1 MSQHYPRY
9 PKYHK
14 AKSLLRALAPK
25 RLPLFL
31 KDSPVARQWN
41 RLRVW
46 LFPDLSGYASQ
57 SGQDLFL
64 HQYLGLTKKDGFFVD
79 IGAFDGVEIS
89 NSLFFERELGWKGLC
104 VEPIPEIFAR
114 LRANRSAD
122 CINAAAG
129 TRDGQAEF
137 VVLEGGFETGSHLA
151 KQGEVAK
158 AGARRIPVEVVDI
171 ARVLREHGVK
181 QIDFLS
187 IDIEGGEMEL
197 LDHIAATGMPID
209 VVAMELNMNFVEM
222 DAHMAR
228 HGYRLEAQVGAD
240 RIYRRR

>member
-1 MSQHYPRY
+1 MKKY
-9 PKYHK
+9 PKYHA
-14 AKSLLRALAPK
+14 AKSVLRALAPK
-25 RLPLFL
+25 RLPLWL
-31 KDSPVARQWN
+31 KNSPLARHWN
-41 RLRVW
+41 RLQVW
-46 LFPDLSGYASQ
+46 SFPDLSGYVAQ
-57 SGQDLFL
+57 TGQDLFL
-64 HQYLGLTKKDGFFVD
+64 HQHLGLEKRNGFFVD

-114 LRANRSAD
+114 LRANRLAD

-129 TRDGQAEF
+129 THDGKAEF

-151 KQGEVAK
+151 KEGEATK
-158 AGARRIPVEVVDI
+158 AGTRRIPVEVVDI

-181 QIDFLS
+181 KINFLS

-197 LDHIAATGMPID
+197 FDHIAASGIQID

-222 DAHMAR
+222 DARMAR
-228 HGYRLEAQVGAD
+228 HGYRLKAQVGAD
-240 RIYRRR
+240 RIYRYWRS

>member
-1 MSQHYPRY
+1 MKKY

-14 AKSLLRALAPK
+14 TKSLLRALAPK

-31 KDSPVARQWN
+31 KDSPLARQWN
-41 RLRVW
+41 RLQVW
-46 LFPDLSGYASQ
+46 VLDDFTGYVSQ

-64 HQYLGLTKKDGFFVD
+64 HQHLGMDQRGGFFVD

-114 LRANRSAD
+114 LRANRLAD
-122 CINAAAG
+122 CINAAAS

-151 KQGEVAK
+151 REDEATQ
-158 AGARRIPVEVVDI
+158 AGTRRIPVEVVDI
-171 ARVLREHGVK
+171 ARVLREHGVQK
-181 QIDFLS
+181 IDFLS

-197 LDHIAATGMPID
+197 FDHIAATGIPID

-228 HGYRLEAQVGAD
+228 QGYRLEAQVGAD
-240 RIYRRR
+240 RIYRR

>member
-1 MSQHYPRY
+1 MNRLY

-14 AKSLLRALAPK
+14 SKSLLRAIAPK

-31 KDSPVARQWN
+31 KDSPLARQWN
-41 RLRVW
+41 RLQVW
-46 LFPDLSGYASQ
+46 SFPDLSGYVAQ
-57 SGQDLFL
+57 TGQDLFI
-64 HQYLGLTKKDGFFVD
+64 HQHLGLDKKDGLFVD

-114 LRANRSAD
+114 LRANRTAD

-129 TRDGQAEF
+129 TQDGKAEF

-151 KQGEVAK
+151 KEGEAAK
-158 AGARRIPVEVVDI
+158 AGTRRIPVEVVDI
-171 ARVLREHGVK
+171 ARVLREHGVRR
-181 QIDFLS
+181 IDFLS

-197 LDHIAATGMPID
+197 FDHIAATGIPID
-209 VVAMELNMNFVEM
+209 VAAMELNMSFVEM
-222 DAHMAR
+222 DARMAR
-228 HGYRLEAQVGAD
+228 HCYRLEAQVGAD

>member
-1 MSQHYPRY
+1 MKKY

-25 RLPLFL
+25 RLPLLL
-31 KDSPVARQWN
+31 KDSPLARQWN
-41 RLRVW
+41 RLQVW
-46 LFPDLSGYASQ
+46 LFPNLSGYASQ
-57 SGQDLFL
+57 SGQDLFI
-64 HQYLGLTKKDGFFVD
+64 HQHLRLDKKNGFFVD

-114 LRANRSAD
+114 LRGNRLAD

-129 TRDGQAEF
+129 TQDGKAEF

-151 KQGEVAK
+151 KEGEVAK
-158 AGARRIPVEVVDI
+158 ASTRRIPVEVVDI

-181 QIDFLS
+181 KIDFLS

-197 LDHIAATGMPID
+197 FDHIAGTGIEID
-209 VVAMELNMNFVEM
+209 VVAIELNMNFVEM
-222 DAHMAR
+222 DARMAR
-228 HGYRLEAQVGAD
+228 HGYRLQAQVGAD
-240 RIYRRR
+240 RIYRRS